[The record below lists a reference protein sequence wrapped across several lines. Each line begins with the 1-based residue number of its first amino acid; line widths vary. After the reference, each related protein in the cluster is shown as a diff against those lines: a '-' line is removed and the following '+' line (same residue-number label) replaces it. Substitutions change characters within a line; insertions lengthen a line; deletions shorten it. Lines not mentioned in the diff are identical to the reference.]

1 MRAFRAQGSLQDKVT
16 FQLGL
21 KICMGDN
28 MSKGPSPHKSKR
40 QVLRMGK

>member
-21 KICMGDN
+21 KVCTGNN
-28 MSKGPSPHKSKR
+28 MRKGPAHTRARGRS
-40 QVLRMGK
+40 

>member
-28 MSKGPSPHKSKR
+28 MSKGPAHTR
-40 QVLRMGK
+40 ARGRY